1 MDKAEIGLQ
10 GSVWMT
16 VGGEHLGGAG
26 RVALLGAIA
35 ECGSIT
41 QAAKAVKMSY
51 KAAWDA
57 IDAMN
62 NLAGEPL
69 VERLTGGKGG
79 GGTRLTQRGRQL
91 VDNFR
96 IIEREHARYLR
107 QLGSQAE
114 GIADDLLLIR
124 RMAMK
129 TTARNQFLGKV
140 TELKQGAVNDEV
152 TLELPGG
159 QQIVAVVTQGSS
171 ASLGLAPGAEAFAL
185 IKASSIILV
194 ADSAGA
200 RFSARNQ
207 LAGTVTRVQTG
218 AVNTEVVLDLPRGG
232 TIAAIITNQSSA
244 DLGIAIG
251 SSVTAIFKASSVIL
265 GVPA

>member
-16 VGGEHLGGAG
+16 VGGENLGGAG
-26 RVALLGAIA
+26 RVELLGAIA

-41 QAAKAVKMSY
+41 QAAKLVKMSY

-96 IIEREHARYLR
+96 IIEREHALYLR

-140 TELKQGAVNDEV
+140 ASLKTGAVNDEV
-152 TLELPGG
+152 ILELPGG
-159 QQIVAVVTQGSS
+159 LQIVAVITPGSS
-171 ASLGLAPGAEAFAL
+171 ESLGLAPGVEAFAL
-185 IKASSIILV
+185 IKASSVILV
-194 ADSAGA
+194 SDSDGA

-207 LAGTVTRVQTG
+207 LAGSVTRVQTG
-218 AVNTEVVLDLPRGG
+218 AVNTEVVLDLPGGG
-232 TIAAIITNQSSA
+232 TIAAIITNQSASEM
-244 DLGIAIG
+244 GIVIG
-251 SSVTAIFKASSVIL
+251 SAVTAIFKASSVIL

>member
-1 MDKAEIGLQ
+1 
-10 GSVWMT
+10 
-16 VGGEHLGGAG
+16 
-26 RVALLGAIA
+26 
-35 ECGSIT
+35 
-41 QAAKAVKMSY
+41 
-51 KAAWDA
+51 
-57 IDAMN
+57 
-62 NLAGEPL
+62 
-69 VERLTGGKGG
+69 
-79 GGTRLTQRGRQL
+79 
-91 VDNFR
+91 
-96 IIEREHARYLR
+96 
-107 QLGSQAE
+107 
-114 GIADDLLLIR
+114 
-124 RMAMK
+124 MK